1 MKNKLLTY
9 ITYQTFPAE
18 TANSLQ
24 TVSLI
29 KYFVKN
35 DFEVSLYFPLREKS
49 SSDNID
55 IISEYYSLD
64 KEFRV
69 FGLEHNLPFG
79 KVKFFESAWFHIS
92 HFLWSRKNVKNI
104 LKTIENES
112 VYFTRSDWVLYFLAK
127 KNKCVIFECHQISK
141 IRSFVLRRVAKNKNV
156 KVIFLSQ
163 KLQEYYKYLNLNS
176 IVLHS
181 AVDSDLFI
189 ETGSIKKNKKK
200 VVFVGNLLRF
210 GKTRGVDFLIKA
222 FSEYKNLK
230 DYNLEIIGGPK
241 NEAERLKSLIIKDNI
256 KNVSITGRLNRKN
269 TIKKIKES
277 SIGILINS
285 DQSTHSTEFTSPL
298 KYFEYIFAGLGVVAV
313 DFPSHRELPNSEF
326 IKYFKLGDF
335 EGFVNCIVGTSSEK
349 NEYDLTKVSFDY
361 RVKEIIK
368 FIQKS

>member
-1 MKNKLLTY
+1 MKHKLLTY

-24 TVSLI
+24 TISLL
-29 KYFVKN
+29 KYFAKN
-35 DFEVSLYFPLREKS
+35 DFEVSLYFPLREKT

-55 IISEYYSLD
+55 KITEYYSLD
-64 KEFRV
+64 KEFRI

-127 KNKCVIFECHQISK
+127 KNKYVVFECHQVSK
-141 IRSFVLRRVAKNKNV
+141 IRSFVLRKIANKKNV

-163 KLQEYYKYLNLNS
+163 KLQKYYEYINLKS

-181 AVDSDLFI
+181 AVDSELFL
-189 ETGSIKKNKKK
+189 ETGNIKKNEKK

-210 GKTRGVDFLIKA
+210 GKTRGVEFLIKA
-222 FSEYKNLK
+222 FSQYKNLK
-230 DYNLEIIGGPK
+230 DYSLEIIGGPK
-241 NEAERLKSLIIKDNI
+241 NEAERLKNLIIKEKI
-256 KNVSITGRLNRKN
+256 KNISITGRLDRKS

-285 DQSTHSTEFTSPL
+285 DESSHSTEFTSPL
-298 KYFEYIFAGLGVVAV
+298 KYFEYIFAELDVVAV

-335 EGFVNCIVGTSSEK
+335 EDFVNCIVSTRSEK
-349 NEYDLTKVSFDY
+349 NDYDLTKVSFDY
-361 RVKEIIK
+361 RVKEIIN
-368 FIQKS
+368 FIQQS